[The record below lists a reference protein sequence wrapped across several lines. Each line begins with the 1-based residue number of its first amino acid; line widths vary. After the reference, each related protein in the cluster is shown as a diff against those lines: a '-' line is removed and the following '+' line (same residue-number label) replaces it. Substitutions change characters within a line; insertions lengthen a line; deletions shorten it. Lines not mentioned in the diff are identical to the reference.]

1 MVRLHGRTPTKR
13 DHEAEKPLL
22 PLAIGELK
30 DEPTGRVTLQPDH
43 DFARSDTREKA
54 RKIPGIKVLDTGKD
68 NSCRL
73 KATILFL
80 VALAFAATATCLV
93 VWRVYY
99 NGDQCPPGQ
108 LRKGNRCFFSIHR
121 TPGAYYPRPSPEH
134 SSAAK
139 NNVNAEKGSPSH
151 RHIRPEG
158 RHPDEVRN
166 SLEAVATLRPPSPD
180 HHKIP
185 VLKTEHWYPKPFYH
199 VETGFFPPEWLK
211 PRPTKHAPTTS
222 THDNPPK
229 VIQKPTEVP
238 RTRRPFSGIWKALGL
253 TTEQTVVPTPTQ
265 PATSTKQ
272 QQTTA
277 VKVTTEKPQ
286 TTRPPTSAP
295 STEPVAVALQK
306 TTPISST
313 KMVQMTTTPASPPT
327 TKAPIVT
334 TTTPQPF
341 TPTTKAEKTRQ
352 AVSTYQPPKTT
363 KPVIVTTSKP
373 ATTTTMLARGT
384 TANKV
389 SQSEATT
396 PKLVLNEV
404 ITASQISL
412 GTPTTALPPAMST
425 ITSQVPVSSTKSARK
440 TPGSHDAKSA
450 VIATTV
456 SQMKLKT
463 AVETSTITPKS
474 EVITKHTIRPSI
486 RGTTA
491 PVTHL
496 PTVSTGI
503 TTTENLMQ
511 GDQPVP
517 PNTSVKVTPAATQ
530 KQTVTPTTVNVLPSP
545 TAKIPTES
553 AVPPTAAEKKPTT
566 AVPTKHTVP
575 DKKTYQT
582 VPMVRIVQEAADV
595 TSAPDMKT
603 STLTRQVP
611 AVGSNK
617 TEASK
622 HAPVIQPEVAK
633 PTSVITTSAP
643 QPPHLS
649 TRPSIEFVATP
660 TAYRTPWHAAVT
672 SSSDDTSVANEN
684 VSSITAVHDDAT
696 ALETAIVTSSTPIE
710 FFTATES
717 MTPKVPPSETK
728 QSTLASVIKSTA
740 DREK

>member
-1 MVRLHGRTPTKR
+1 MVRLHGRTPNKR

-43 DFARSDTREKA
+43 DFAHSDTREKA

-134 SSAAK
+134 SSGAK
-139 NNVNAEKGSPSH
+139 NNVNNNNAEKGQPSH

-166 SLEAVATLRPPSPD
+166 RLEAVATLHPPSPD

-253 TTEQTVVPTPTQ
+253 TTEQSVVPTPTQ

-272 QQTTA
+272 QQTTT
-277 VKVTTEKPQ
+277 VKVTTEKPK
-286 TTRPPTSAP
+286 TTRLPTSAP
-295 STEPVAVALQK
+295 STAPGPVTLK
-306 TTPISST
+306 NTTPLSTT
-313 KMVQMTTTPASPPT
+313 KMVQTATTQSPPPT

-334 TTTPQPF
+334 TTVPHQP
-341 TPTTKAEKTRQ
+341 TPTTKIEKTLQ
-352 AVSTYQPPKTT
+352 AVTTYKPSETM
-363 KPVIVTTSKP
+363 KPVIATTRKP
-373 ATTTTMLARGT
+373 ASTTTMFVQET
-384 TANKV
+384 ITNKAE
-389 SQSEATT
+389 SEATT
-396 PKLVLNEV
+396 PKLGQDKVT
-404 ITASQISL
+404 TASQSSL
-412 GTPTTALPPAMST
+412 VTPTTALPPVMST
-425 ITSQVPVSSTKSARK
+425 ATSQVPVSSTLARK
-440 TPGSHDAKSA
+440 TSGPRDAKTRGII
-450 VIATTV
+450 VTTV
-456 SQMKLKT
+456 SPAKMKT
-463 AVETSTITPKS
+463 TMETSTITPKT
-474 EVITKHTIRPSI
+474 EVITKHTISPSI

-491 PVTHL
+491 PATHI
-496 PTVSTGI
+496 PTGTADI
-503 TTTENLMQ
+503 TTKVNQMQ
-511 GDQPVP
+511 GDQPIL
-517 PNTSVKVTPAATQ
+517 NNHMKVTPAATQ
-530 KQTVTPTTVNVLPSP
+530 KQTVTPTAVNVLPSP

-553 AVPPTAAEKKPTT
+553 AVPTSSVEKATT
-566 AVPTKHTVP
+566 TPPKRTVP
-575 DKKTYQT
+575 DQKTYQT
-582 VPMVRIVQEAADV
+582 VPMVRIIQEAADV

-603 STLTRQVP
+603 STRQVP
-611 AVGSNK
+611 TMGSNK
-617 TEASK
+617 TEARK

-633 PTSVITTSAP
+633 PTSVSTTLAP
-643 QPPHLS
+643 HPPHLS

-660 TAYRTPWHAAVT
+660 TAYRTPWHAFT
-672 SSSDDTSVANEN
+672 SDDTTGANEN
-684 VSSITAVHDDAT
+684 VSSVTAVQGDVT
-696 ALETAIVTSSTPIE
+696 ALETATVTSSTPIE

-717 MTPKVPPSETK
+717 MTPNVSPKETK
-728 QSTLASVIKSTA
+728 QSTLASVTKSTA
-740 DREK
+740 DQEK

>member
-1 MVRLHGRTPTKR
+1 MVRLHGRAPTKR
-13 DHEAEKPLL
+13 DREAEKPLL

-43 DFARSDTREKA
+43 DFAHSDTREKA
-54 RKIPGIKVLDTGKD
+54 RKIPGIKVLDSGKD

-134 SSAAK
+134 SSAVK
-139 NNVNAEKGSPSH
+139 NVNNNAEKGPSH

-158 RHPDEVRN
+158 RHPDE
-166 SLEAVATLRPPSPD
+166 
-180 HHKIP
+180 

-211 PRPTKHAPTTS
+211 PMPTKHAPTTS

-238 RTRRPFSGIWKALGL
+238 RTRRPFSGVWKALGL

-272 QQTTA
+272 QHTTT
-277 VKVTTEKPQ
+277 VKVTTEKPT

-295 STEPVAVALQK
+295 STAQVPVALHK
-306 TTPISST
+306 TTPVSTT
-313 KMVQMTTTPASPPT
+313 KMVQTTTTPTSPPT
-327 TKAPIVT
+327 TKAPVVT
-334 TTTPQPF
+334 TTTPKSP
-341 TPTTKAEKTRQ
+341 TPTTKAENIPQT
-352 AVSTYQPPKTT
+352 VSTSLPPKTK
-363 KPVIVTTSKP
+363 KPVIVTTRKP
-373 ATTTTMLARGT
+373 STTTIMVSQGT
-384 TANKV
+384 TTNKE
-389 SQSEATT
+389 SESGATT
-396 PKLVLNEV
+396 PKLVHDKV
-404 ITASQISL
+404 TTPSQTSL
-412 GTPTTALPPAMST
+412 ITPTTALPPAMST
-425 ITSQVPVSSTKSARK
+425 VTSQVAASSTSARK
-440 TPGSHDAKSA
+440 TPGPRDAKTHGVA
-450 VIATTV
+450 ATTV

-463 AVETSTITPKS
+463 TAETSTITFKS
-474 EVITKHTIRPSI
+474 PVITKHTIHPSI

-491 PVTHL
+491 PTAHL
-496 PTVSTGI
+496 PTGTAD
-503 TTTENLMQ
+503 TTATKVNQMQ
-511 GDQPVP
+511 GDQPIPQRNPV
-517 PNTSVKVTPAATQ
+517 NVTPAATQ
-530 KQTVTPTTVNVLPSP
+530 KQTVTPTAVNVLPSP
-545 TAKIPTES
+545 TSKIPNES
-553 AVPPTAAEKKPTT
+553 AVPTTAADKKPTT
-566 AVPTKHTVP
+566 AQPTKHTVP
-575 DKKTYQT
+575 DQKTYQT

-595 TSAPDMKT
+595 TRAPDMKT
-603 STLTRQVP
+603 ATLTHQAP
-611 AVGSNK
+611 AAWSNK

-633 PTSVITTSAP
+633 PTSVSTTLAP

-660 TAYRTPWHAAVT
+660 TAYRTPWHAVT
-672 SSSDDTSVANEN
+672 SGDTAGTSEN
-684 VSSITAVHDDAT
+684 VSSITAVQDGAT
-696 ALETAIVTSSTPIE
+696 ALETATVTSSTPIE

-717 MTPKVPPSETK
+717 MTPKVVSQETK
-728 QSTLASVIKSTA
+728 QSTLASVTKSTA
-740 DREK
+740 DQKK